1 MMLKQLV
8 SPYDRLGMRLLLDSS
23 TKLLRLVLRKAYFAK
38 MCYFNPAPLDARQ
51 PIVDVWVISSGI
63 RMSLQSSIWNTCSLH
78 SIWNTCSL
86 HSIWNTRS
94 LHLVHK
100 TVVLHGLYYD
110 PLLLKAF

>member
-8 SPYDRLGMRLLLDSS
+8 SPYDRLGMRLLLDSG
-23 TKLLRLVLRKAYFAK
+23 TKLLRLVIRKAYFAK

-78 SIWNTCSL
+78 SIWNT
-86 HSIWNTRS
+86 RS